1 MQDNK
6 EWNNI
11 RDNVVNIFDENKA
24 ANQAKE
30 FSNKAIDILKRVGNP
45 IQYNKTKI
53 VVPNKIIVP
62 NRIKEKPKVYL
73 KTNRSDSLIRVFF
86 GIPIM
91 ILFAIPIFVV
101 TLTVFPGSIGAWFAT
116 MCALIP
122 FFSVGAVLAVPAL
135 FRLKLIDEAEK
146 YYRIMNDKLYMN
158 VEDIAMLANENK
170 ELVEK
175 NLRKLI
181 ERGNF
186 PQGHLDASG
195 QCFMLSNDIYK
206 EYLELEE
213 QKKNQKL
220 IEDKKNI
227 PDGGIIPEGR
237 QYVLSIKE
245 MHLGIKLE
253 PMSSKLDKLETVL
266 AAIFDRVEKEPKE
279 LKKLD
284 KLMRYYLPTTV
295 KLIKTYSD
303 FDNVISPGDDIIN
316 TKREIELTIDSI
328 NEACMEFQNRLFKD
342 TVFDADTDA
351 ALLKTMLA
359 KEGLIDEM
367 K

>member
-24 ANQAKE
+24 TNQAKE

-62 NRIKEKPKVYL
+62 NRIKEKPRVYL

-101 TLTVFPGSIGAWFAT
+101 TLTVFPGSLGAWFAT

-195 QCFMLSNDIYK
+195 QCFMLSNDI
-206 EYLELEE
+206 
-213 QKKNQKL
+213 
-220 IEDKKNI
+220 
-227 PDGGIIPEGR
+227 
-237 QYVLSIKE
+237 
-245 MHLGIKLE
+245 
-253 PMSSKLDKLETVL
+253 
-266 AAIFDRVEKEPKE
+266 
-279 LKKLD
+279 
-284 KLMRYYLPTTV
+284 
-295 KLIKTYSD
+295 
-303 FDNVISPGDDIIN
+303 
-316 TKREIELTIDSI
+316 
-328 NEACMEFQNRLFKD
+328 
-342 TVFDADTDA
+342 
-351 ALLKTMLA
+351 
-359 KEGLIDEM
+359 
-367 K
+367 

>member
-24 ANQAKE
+24 TNQAKE

-62 NRIKEKPKVYL
+62 NRIKEKPRVYL

-101 TLTVFPGSIGAWFAT
+101 TLTVFPGSLGAWFAT

-220 IEDKKNI
+220 IEDK
-227 PDGGIIPEGR
+227 
-237 QYVLSIKE
+237 
-245 MHLGIKLE
+245 
-253 PMSSKLDKLETVL
+253 
-266 AAIFDRVEKEPKE
+266 
-279 LKKLD
+279 
-284 KLMRYYLPTTV
+284 
-295 KLIKTYSD
+295 
-303 FDNVISPGDDIIN
+303 
-316 TKREIELTIDSI
+316 
-328 NEACMEFQNRLFKD
+328 
-342 TVFDADTDA
+342 
-351 ALLKTMLA
+351 
-359 KEGLIDEM
+359 
-367 K
+367 